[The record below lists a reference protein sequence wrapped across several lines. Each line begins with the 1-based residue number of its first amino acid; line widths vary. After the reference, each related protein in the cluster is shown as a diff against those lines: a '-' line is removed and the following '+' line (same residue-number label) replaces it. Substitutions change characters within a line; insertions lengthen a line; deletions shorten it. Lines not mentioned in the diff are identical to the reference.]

1 MTDEKL
7 KALAEKTPKD
17 FGPNDDT
24 WRYIEAVGPEVVL
37 KLLARIAALRDELA
51 CDVQNYWAKQKGKP
65 MSCLE
70 ATRNRPLWCHNCQ
83 AIAADD
89 EAQAHD

>member
-37 KLLARIAALRDELA
+37 KLLARIAALRSAATKALVYAPSD
-51 CDVQNYWAKQKGKP
+51 WATHHVLNDALK
-65 MSCLE
+65 
-70 ATRNRPLWCHNCQ
+70 
-83 AIAADD
+83 ADD
-89 EAQAHD
+89 EAQND